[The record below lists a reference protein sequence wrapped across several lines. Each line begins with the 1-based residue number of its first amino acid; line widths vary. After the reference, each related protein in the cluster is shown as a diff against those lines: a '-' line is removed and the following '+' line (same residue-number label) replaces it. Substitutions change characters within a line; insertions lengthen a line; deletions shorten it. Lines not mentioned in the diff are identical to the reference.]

1 MAEEAAR
8 KPPAYV
14 TYKSFFNYI
23 SGLRKNG
30 MPTHLTR
37 TTLPGSNSGK
47 ATMAASLKSL
57 GLIGED
63 HAPTLL
69 MEQLV
74 DSDRDYSD
82 VLKVVLKD
90 NYPFLLNDDFDLAN
104 TTTEMVQEK
113 FRAAGASGSTVTKG
127 IAFFLG
133 ACKDANI
140 TVSKYV
146 KPPKPAASTG
156 KKRRRDSGGG
166 SGSGEESSK
175 NSHPKGENP
184 NDSLFHNKV
193 RIPVPLHGMDDGMIL
208 IPKGMNKDQ
217 WDYALKIATFL
228 LENYRPDFADDD
240 YDEEIED

>member
-1 MAEEAAR
+1 MTEESAK

-14 TYKSFFNYI
+14 TYKSFTNYI
-23 SGLRKNG
+23 NGLRKNG

-57 GLIGED
+57 GLVD
-63 HAPTLL
+63 NDQRPTAL

-74 DSDRDYSD
+74 DSDKDYSESIRL
-82 VLKVVLKD
+82 VLEK
-90 NYPFLLNDDFDLAN
+90 NYPFLLNSDFDLAN

-146 KPPKPAASTG
+146 KPPKPVVATG
-156 KKRRRDSGGG
+156 KKKRRNSGDHTGG
-166 SGSGEESSK
+166 EGVVNTTPEKSDAVGS
-175 NSHPKGENP
+175 
-184 NDSLFHNKV
+184 SLVRNKV
-193 RIPVPLHGMDDGMIL
+193 QIPIPLHGMDDGLIL
-208 IPKGMNKDQ
+208 IPKGMNKEQ

-228 LENYRPDFADDD
+228 LENYRPDFADDGD
-240 YDEEIED
+240 DELED